1 MLDRATTPTAPDPT
15 ARLSLRPGGARPSR
29 LDGAWWPRSRDLL
42 VELPALA
49 AELDARWGRLTRI
62 TLNPAQWPVI
72 PRRIPVTGHT
82 VHAGWFTTE
91 QDEHTI
97 AVFSY
102 APLRLNLLVVPPETD
117 AVDAARLLAE
127 AARPTDT
134 MAGSDP
140 PATRTGGGTAG
151 PQAPAS
157 PFPSDFLPSA
167 VAPSDGAGEAGRR
180 AEVARSRAASW
191 PVPA

>member
-1 MLDRATTPTAPDPT
+1 MTTTFDRATTPTAPDPT
-15 ARLSLRPGGARPSR
+15 ARLSLTPGGVRPGR

-42 VELPALA
+42 LELPALA
-49 AELDARWGRLTRI
+49 AEIDERWGRITRI

-72 PRRIPVTGHT
+72 PRRIPVAGHT

-102 APLRLNLLVVPPETD
+102 APRRLNLLVVPPETD
-117 AVDAARLLAE
+117 AVGAAQLMAE
-127 AARPTDT
+127 AADPANT
-134 MAGSDP
+134 MAASGLL
-140 PATRTGGGTAG
+140 AVETGGDARRPRSG
-151 PQAPAS
+151 
-157 PFPSDFLPSA
+157 SDFLPSA
-167 VAPSDGAGEAGRR
+167 VTPSDAAGEADRR
-180 AEVARSRAASW
+180 ADVARGRAASW